1 METGISMAEQ
11 KGLLETR
18 AKGNCSG
25 LHLLQGC
32 NQELEGQKGSS
43 CNRFIFFFFFL
54 CLKTMQL
61 DGYWLYW
68 TKTQLFF
75 PDGWSNGTHYCLDHR
90 FGASLVF
97 CPSSSAGLHETLLL
111 HRRIEES
118 NIKSGTAIRLEN
130 DSYFWSL
137 Y

>member
-43 CNRFIFFFFFL
+43 CNRFILFYFFSL
-54 CLKTMQL
+54 LEDHAVRRVLAIL
-61 DGYWLYW
+61 DKDTTVL
-68 TKTQLFF
+68 
-75 PDGWSNGTHYCLDHR
+75 S
-90 FGASLVF
+90 
-97 CPSSSAGLHETLLL
+97 
-111 HRRIEES
+111 
-118 NIKSGTAIRLEN
+118 
-130 DSYFWSL
+130 
-137 Y
+137 